1 MKDALWNRIRAINDE
16 ALKGDTPP
24 KEAGKGN
31 QFLDDFKG
39 ALAQQRQAETEASPV
54 EAGQHDVVTTLKAE
68 LALQE
73 NFLHYLFLNCL
84 LREEQV
90 SPDVLGYLEAINEML
105 TASWHFFKGLDVAGG
120 GTAEYEIEDI
130 EAYLHKI
137 NLAAHKAFET
147 FSDSREKPGDSERL
161 TKLHSMLL
169 RRRDTLD
176 DSL

>member
-16 ALKGDTPP
+16 ELKDNALP
-24 KEAGKGN
+24 KETGNGN
-31 QFLDDFKG
+31 QFLEDFKG
-39 ALAQQRQAETEASPV
+39 ALAQQRQAETETAPV
-54 EAGQHDVVTTLKAE
+54 EAGQHGVITTLKAE

-105 TASWHFFKGLDVAGG
+105 TASWNFFKGLDVAGG

-130 EAYLHKI
+130 EAYLHQV

-147 FSDSREKPGDSERL
+147 FSASRGKPGDSERL
-161 TKLHSMLL
+161 TRLHSMLL
-169 RRRDTLD
+169 SRFTFVR
-176 DSL
+176 